1 MSNGPTCVAF
11 TLQRRMSHLH
21 MTINEIIFLDEN
33 NSKKRQKFLKMN
45 HLSQK
50 IQ

>member
-11 TLQRRMSHLH
+11 TLQRIISHLH
-21 MTINEIIFLDEN
+21 MRINEIIFLDEN

-45 HLSQK
+45 DLSQK